1 MQFNTLFKSIKHQEI
16 LTILLIAAIVL
27 SLTITGWMFVRNAFP
42 PSTLP
47 EPGPQPNISAQSLQ
61 AFMDVAAQNNGAP
74 HMVREIR
81 LDRRDRQRFKQH
93 FTVIAAR
100 QGWYAFQENRSITL
114 IIPAKDIPELE
125 AALNSPVEWTISHLQ
140 PTTNT
145 PPPIPN
151 ADGLVKVHIRQAA
164 QPNTR
169 EAFSLLG
176 TSVSWLIAAGLTV
189 ILASITQQ
197 FITSTWRK
205 SKQPTTM
212 DGPSRHQG
220 VHKSA

>member
-1 MQFNTLFKSIKHQEI
+1 MQFNTLFKSIKHREI
-16 LTILLIAAIVL
+16 LTILSIAAIVA
-27 SLTITGWMFVRNAFP
+27 SLAITGWMFVRNAFP

-47 EPGPQPNISAQSLQ
+47 EPGPQPNILAQSLQ
-61 AFMDVAAQNNGAP
+61 TFMDAAAQNNGTP

-81 LDRRDRQRFKQH
+81 LDRRNRQRFKQH

-114 IIPAKDIPELE
+114 IIPAKDLPELE
-125 AALNSPVEWTISHLQ
+125 TALNSPVKWTISQLR
-140 PTTNT
+140 PSTST
-145 PPPIPN
+145 PPPIPD

-176 TSVSWLIAAGLTV
+176 TSVSWLIAACLTL
-189 ILASITQQ
+189 ILASTIQQ

-205 SKQPTTM
+205 SKQPTTT
-212 DGPSRHQG
+212 DGPSRH
-220 VHKSA
+220 